1 MRQEAAMPGIVVGFD
16 GSVHSERSIEW
27 ALQEAALR
35 HVPLTVLAVHPVA
48 KSMWTRT
55 AIIYPADESDVD
67 KARTAARESVDK
79 LASQIVA
86 SERPA
91 VTVDAVNGVPAE
103 ELIKAGGDADLLV
116 VGARGSGGFGRLRLG
131 SVSSQVTHHAT
142 CPVVV
147 VPSASPS

>member
-1 MRQEAAMPGIVVGFD
+1 MPGIVVGFD
-16 GSVHSERSIEW
+16 GSAHSERSIEW
-27 ALQEAALR
+27 ALKEAALR
-35 HVPLTVLAVHPVA
+35 HAPLTVLAVHPVA

-55 AIIYPADESDVD
+55 PIIYPADASDVD
-67 KARTAARESVDK
+67 KARAAARESVDK

-103 ELIKAGGDADLLV
+103 ELIKAAEDADLLV

-131 SVSSQVTHHAT
+131 SVSTQVAHHAL
-142 CPVVV
+142 CPVVI
-147 VPSASPS
+147 VPSASRS